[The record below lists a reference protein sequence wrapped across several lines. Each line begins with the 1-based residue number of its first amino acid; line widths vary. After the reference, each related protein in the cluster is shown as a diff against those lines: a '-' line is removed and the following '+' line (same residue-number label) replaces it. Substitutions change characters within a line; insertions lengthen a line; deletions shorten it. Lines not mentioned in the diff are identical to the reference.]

1 MSLKLFASLVGVA
14 AWQLRDYERLEQQ
27 RQATAERRARWRL
40 AVEKMARQHPTLGYR
55 ALHACL
61 VLEGVYLPLGF
72 VRAHLR
78 QIPPPLFGRRKTGK
92 GRNTAK

>member
-1 MSLKLFASLVGVA
+1 MSLNLFASLVGVPL
-14 AWQLRDYERLEQQ
+14 WRLRDHERLDQQ
-27 RQATAERRARWRL
+27 QQATAERRARWRS

-55 ALHACL
+55 AMHANL

-78 QIPPPLFGRRKTGK
+78 EIPPPLFGRRKMGR